1 MNYKPHEFIDVMIY
15 AMILWFF
22 IASLSSKRADNVS
35 SVLIL
40 VWISITALWMSKIPF
55 DISTKEYL
63 NAYIQKREFL
73 VQFDAVFSLIISMF
87 LRHDKNAWKQA
98 LLLSF
103 ATFCHIMIIYDLS
116 IYSSSFSNLFYL
128 YYDELIITIGL
139 LQMMVAYAAL
149 VDGITNASRTLQ
161 ALLYRLNVNY
171 NRICKNTLTY
181 KKRKVN
187 P

>member
-1 MNYKPHEFIDVMIY
+1 MDSLNLVFIMALFFMFIAVFSDKAYRSSAIILSASILVNIITIPVLHLDKNLSFIDVTG
-15 AMILWFF
+15 
-22 IASLSSKRADNVS
+22 
-35 SVLIL
+35 VLIYFDAL
-40 VWISITALWMSKIPF
+40 TALILTYFMRK
-55 DISTKEYL
+55 
-63 NAYIQKREFL
+63 
-73 VQFDAVFSLIISMF
+73 
-87 LRHDKNAWKQA
+87 DKLAIKQA
-98 LLLSF
+98 MLLSF

-149 VDGITNASRTLQ
+149 VDGITNAPRTLQ